1 MDPQLPFA
9 VKKAVQI
16 RLKAK
21 EIPPQITRRRR
32 KRAGAAADVA
42 GWAVLLKFS
51 SRSQLYN

>member
-51 SRSQLYN
+51 NRSQLYN